1 MAVLHSWRTDCRETK
16 PISRQGLVTAV
27 PFMKTRPRVGGISP
41 AATLSRVVFPHP
53 LSPGAKTNP
62 SSRTSE
68 VNGIE
73 GSYLPF
79 SGEKGFGDP
88 GTAGFWRAR
97 S

>member
-16 PISRQGLVTAV
+16 PISRQGLVTAGRS
-27 PFMKTRPRVGGISP
+27 TSP

-53 LSPGAKTNP
+53 LSPGRRR
-62 SSRTSE
+62 SFRTSE

-79 SGEKGFGDP
+79 GGEKGFGDP
-88 GTAGFWRAR
+88 GAAGFWRAR